1 MLVEARYNH
10 KGTEPNRLRLP
21 LNIALS
27 FNATYFLVFQC
38 EIKKA
43 EPKEVYQQK
52 QYGNRGYG
60 QGRPRKSSVDIN
72 FQSFNISVEK
82 LPLFE
87 VFIHCNIDFT
97 CF

>member
-1 MLVEARYNH
+1 M
-10 KGTEPNRLRLP
+10 GPEPNRPRWLLS
-21 LNIALS
+21 LAIS
-27 FNATYFLVFQC
+27 FNAIYYLVFQC

-72 FQSFNISVEK
+72 FLSQHFQGDVTSV
-82 LPLFE
+82 
-87 VFIHCNIDFT
+87 
-97 CF
+97 